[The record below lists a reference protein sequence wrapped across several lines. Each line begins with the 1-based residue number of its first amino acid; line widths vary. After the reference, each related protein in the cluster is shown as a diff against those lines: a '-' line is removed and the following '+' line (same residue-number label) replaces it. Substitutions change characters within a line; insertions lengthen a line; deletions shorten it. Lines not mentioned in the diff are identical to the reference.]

1 LVRGIDVFGSPMAV
15 VVGAVASALILIG
28 WSMMYT
34 LRLPRSEVGTKM
46 RVAVLFTAAMFVAL
60 IGVVGLIYA
69 RNARHQLLHTDV
81 LLPRQ
86 RWVTIAD
93 PGLVVRGNVSEACI
107 PFSAQYQVKDGPP
120 SISQLVRRSDG
131 GVLALSARFLSQ
143 RGDTL
148 GTGLSYGFSG
158 RDGGVD
164 ICFERR
170 NDLKGSRYSTLELM
184 ASDTMTI
191 TAVNWWS
198 GYRIGA
204 P

>member
-1 LVRGIDVFGSPMAV
+1 LARGIDVFGSPMAV
-15 VVGAVASALILIG
+15 VVGAVASTLVLIG
-28 WSMMYT
+28 CSMIYT
-34 LRLPRSEVGTKM
+34 LRLPCS
-46 RVAVLFTAAMFVAL
+46 
-60 IGVVGLIYA
+60 
-69 RNARHQLLHTDV
+69 
-81 LLPRQ
+81 
-86 RWVTIAD
+86 
-93 PGLVVRGNVSEACI
+93 
-107 PFSAQYQVKDGPP
+107 
-120 SISQLVRRSDG
+120 
-131 GVLALSARFLSQ
+131 
-143 RGDTL
+143 DTL
-148 GTGLSYGFSG
+148 GTGLYYGFSG